1 MDITR
6 YKPAL
11 TSFMHLKSPDEE
23 EPLFETLSTNPDEI
37 LKEAVGITFHSAG
50 SPAYEAAVAK
60 RTNRSLVRSKKKAEL
75 TADLLRADTVSFLT
89 DVTVSFHHL
98 DYPPA
103 EGAIGEDLF
112 RAVYA
117 DREYG
122 WVVEQANAHLGD
134 WSNFT
139 KGSAKS

>member
-23 EPLFETLSTNPDEI
+23 EPLFETIDGA
-37 LKEAVGITFHSAG
+37 KEAVGITFHSAG

-75 TADLLRADTVSFLT
+75 TADLLRADTVNFLT

-103 EGAIGEDLF
+103 DGAIGEDLF
-112 RAVYA
+112 RALYA